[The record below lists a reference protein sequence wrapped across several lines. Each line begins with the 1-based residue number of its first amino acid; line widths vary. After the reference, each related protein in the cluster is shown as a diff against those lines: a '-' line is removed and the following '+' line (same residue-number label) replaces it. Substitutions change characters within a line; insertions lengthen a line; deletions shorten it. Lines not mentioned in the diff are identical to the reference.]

1 MNKKDYVPL
10 MDRYSDEKFKEIVQN
25 NDSFKSVMAALGYNS
40 YSGDSKAQLLKK
52 IESLEIDISHFKS
65 TGRKRKK
72 LSDIDI
78 FKKDSQVDQQVL
90 RKHYSKKY
98 PPNKCSICGQESFWN
113 GKPLTLILDHIN
125 GKNHDNR
132 FNNLRWVCPN
142 CNMQLPT
149 TNRKKSCFNKKYNY
163 CVDCGKKITNR
174 SNRCEEC
181 NTKHKRNLSQES
193 KPITREELK
202 TLIREKSFVSIG
214 KQFNVSDNAIR
225 KWCKVFNLPS
235 SSQQIKQISDE
246 DWKKI

>member
-1 MNKKDYVPL
+1 MNKTDYVPL
-10 MDRYSDEKFKEIVQN
+10 MDRYSNEKFKEIVQN
-25 NDSFKSVMAALGYNS
+25 NNSFKSVMSALGYS
-40 YSGDSKAQLLKK
+40 SSSGDSKTQLLKK
-52 IESLEIDISHFKS
+52 IESLEIDISHFNNKN
-65 TGRKRKK
+65 RKK
-72 LSDIDI
+72 LSDEDI
-78 FKKDSQVDQQVL
+78 FKEDSLVDQHSL

-149 TNRKKSCFNKKYNY
+149 TNRRKNSFGKKYNY
-163 CVDCGKKITNR
+163 CMDCGKKISSR
-174 SNRCEEC
+174 SLRCVDC
-181 NTKHKRNLSQES
+181 VKKYKQDAAQES

-202 TLIREKSFVSIG
+202 ALIREKSFVSIG

-235 SSQQIKQISDE
+235 SSRQIKKINDE